1 MEVKDMNSEE
11 LNTFFDSIKEKLGDE
26 NSALISDDLANLYT
40 KNTEVFN
47 QMGNKDKEIERLNSL
62 NQKLVSANGSLLQQ
76 VSAGYESN
84 IHGQAEDDETPKKSF
99 NFMDA
104 FDEKGRF
111 KRKM

>member
-1 MEVKDMNSEE
+1 MNSEE
-11 LNTFFDSIKEKLGDE
+11 LNTFLDSMKEKLGEE
-26 NSALISDDLANLYT
+26 NSALISDDLGNLIT

-47 QMGNKDKEIERLNSL
+47 MMENKDKEIERLNGL

-76 VSAGYESN
+76 VSAGFEKNPHESE
-84 IHGQAEDDETPKKSF
+84 EDTPKKSF
-99 NFMDA
+99 NFRDA

>member
-1 MEVKDMNSEE
+1 MNSEE
-11 LNTFFDSIKEKLGDE
+11 LNTFLDSMKEKLGEE
-26 NSALISDDLANLYT
+26 NAALISDDLGNLIT

-47 QMGNKDKEIERLNSL
+47 TLNNKEKEITRLNDL

-76 VSAGYESN
+76 VGADYESN
-84 IHGQAEDDETPKKSF
+84 IRDKTEEEPPKKPF
-99 NFMDA
+99 DFRDA

>member
-1 MEVKDMNSEE
+1 MNSEE
-11 LNTFFDSIKEKLGDE
+11 LNTFLDSMKEKLGEE
-26 NSALISDDLANLYT
+26 NSALISDDLGNLIT

-47 QMGNKDKEIERLNSL
+47 TLNNKEKEISRLNDL

-76 VSAGYESN
+76 VGAGFEKN
-84 IHGQAEDDETPKKSF
+84 PHGEVDDTPKKSF
-99 NFMDA
+99 DFRDA

>member
-1 MEVKDMNSEE
+1 MNSEE
-11 LNTFFDSIKEKLGDE
+11 LNTFLDSMKEKLGEE
-26 NSALISDDLANLYT
+26 NAALISDDLGNLIT

-47 QMGNKDKEIERLNSL
+47 TLNNKEKEITRLNDL

-76 VSAGYESN
+76 VGAGYENN
-84 IHGQAEDDETPKKSF
+84 IHGRNEEDPPKKPF
-99 NFMDA
+99 DFRDA

>member
-1 MEVKDMNSEE
+1 MNSEE
-11 LNTFFDSIKEKLGDE
+11 LNTLLNSINEKLGEE
-26 NSALISDDLANLYT
+26 NSALISDDLGNLIT

-47 QMGNKDKEIERLNSL
+47 TLSNKEKEIDRLNNL

-76 VSAGYESN
+76 VGAGLERST
-84 IHGQAEDDETPKKSF
+84 HGEEEEPPKKSF
-99 NFMDA
+99 DFRDA

>member
-1 MEVKDMNSEE
+1 MNSEE
-11 LNTFFDSIKEKLGDE
+11 LNTFLDSMKEKLGEE
-26 NSALISDDLANLYT
+26 NSALISDDLGNLIT

-47 QMGNKDKEIERLNSL
+47 TLANKEKEITRLNDL

-76 VSAGYESN
+76 VGAGIEKSS
-84 IHGQAEDDETPKKSF
+84 HPEADETPKKSF
-99 NFMDA
+99 DFRDA